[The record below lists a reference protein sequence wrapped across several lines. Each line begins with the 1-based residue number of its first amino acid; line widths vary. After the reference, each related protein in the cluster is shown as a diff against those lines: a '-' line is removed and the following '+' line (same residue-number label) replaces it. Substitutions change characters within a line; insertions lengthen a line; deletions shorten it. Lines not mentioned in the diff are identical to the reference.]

1 MKRKEFIATGLLGA
15 ASIPL
20 LGINLPGSKIITALD
35 LQNFLRTLYKIEE
48 PSCDRIIIGKPDTPI
63 KKVVTIWTPYWKT
76 LKQAKEAGANVL
88 VVHEPTFYNH
98 WDLDGDTD
106 HLEAGEAYEEAI
118 EEKKAWI
125 EENNM
130 VIIRSHDVPDIM
142 KETGIP
148 FALGMAL
155 GFTNDDIISKKDYY
169 NVYRIE
175 SETAGSLAGRIA
187 KTLKDFGQPGVAFY
201 GDADRKISSLGLGT
215 GCICD
220 PRAYAELGAEMHIA
234 IDDTI
239 RTWIQ
244 TTYSEDTGQPLV
256 VINHGTAEDFGMELL
271 SRLLKE
277 KLQVP
282 VEHIR
287 QGCSY
292 RWITA

>member
-1 MKRKEFIATGLLGA
+1 M
-15 ASIPL
+15 
-20 LGINLPGSKIITALD
+20 
-35 LQNFLRTLYKIEE
+35 
-48 PSCDRIIIGKPDTPI
+48 
-63 KKVVTIWTPYWKT
+63 
-76 LKQAKEAGANVL
+76 L
-88 VVHEPTFYNH
+88 VVHEPTFYTH
-98 WDLDGDTD
+98 WDLDGNED
-106 HLEAGEAYEEAI
+106 HMEAGEAYRRAI
-118 EEKKAWI
+118 EAKKAWI

-130 VIIRSHDVPDIM
+130 TIIRSHDVPDIM
-142 KETGIP
+142 KELGIP
-148 FALGMAL
+148 FALGQVL
-155 GFTNDDIISKKDYY
+155 GFTDEDIIRKKDYY
-169 NVYRIE
+169 NVYRIK
-175 SETAGSLAGRIA
+175 SQTAGDLARIIA
-187 KTLKDFGQPGVAFY
+187 EALKEFNQPGVAFY

-220 PRAYAELGAEMHIA
+220 PRAYASLGAEMHIA

-282 VEHIR
+282 VEHVR